1 VGSKAVMPDVPAVAP
16 VLQPETTVGS
26 DAVVP
31 KVVPVAPIIQPK
43 SPVVGSPLL

>member
-1 VGSKAVMPDVPAVAP
+1 VGSKAVMPDVPPVAP
-16 VLQPETTVGS
+16 VIQTETTVGS
-26 DAVVP
+26 EVVAP

>member
-1 VGSKAVMPDVPAVAP
+1 VAP